1 MKKSLILAASLAA
14 IVLWGGVLAGCSDDS
29 SSGSSSYYIPSTAD
43 SQTAADS
50 LPAPVGTD
58 PFKTGLY
65 KSVSTPKNDDEE
77 PYTEYFR
84 VDTDNRT
91 MTFYEDENE
100 EEEEGDV
107 IVKYTYNEGNHTIT
121 MALYKIAIDTGFVGK
136 EGYENYMDD
145 LLKEVNAA
153 IKNPKDYDLEKLKEF
168 RDDIIEAKAENVKL
182 FAEPYIYSYT
192 VSADGNTVT
201 FEDDE
206 EKSVATFLHE

>member
-1 MKKSLILAASLAA
+1 MKKSLILTALLAA

-29 SSGSSSYYIPSTAD
+29 SSGSSSSGSKI
-43 SQTAADS
+43 AADS
-50 LPAPVGTD
+50 LPAPVGTN
-58 PFKTGLY
+58 PFKKGLY

-145 LLKEVNAA
+145 VVKKVNDV
-153 IKNPKDYDLEKLKEF
+153 IKDTNDSEYREFLEEI
-168 RDDIIEAKAENVKL
+168 RDGIIEDKTENAKL